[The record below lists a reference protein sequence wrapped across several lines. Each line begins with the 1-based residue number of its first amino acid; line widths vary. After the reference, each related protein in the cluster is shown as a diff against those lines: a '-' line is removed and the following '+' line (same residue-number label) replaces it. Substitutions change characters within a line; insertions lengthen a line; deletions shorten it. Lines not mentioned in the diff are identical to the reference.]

1 MRLNII
7 ELMINFGSAVLYKFM
22 KTKHIIKP
30 AAIASVCLLTILG
43 ISTARA
49 ADAKELWE
57 KNCASCH
64 GKDGKGDTKMG
75 KKAGVKDYTDAKFQ
89 ADYDEE
95 KGAKAIKEGV
105 KIDGKEAMK
114 PYAEKLTADEI
125 KSLAAYVKTFKK

>member
-1 MRLNII
+1 M
-7 ELMINFGSAVLYKFM
+7 
-22 KTKHIIKP
+22 IKP
-30 AAIASVCLLTILG
+30 AVIVSVGLVSLLG
-43 ISTARA
+43 ISTARG

-89 ADYDEE
+89 ADYNEE

-105 KIDGKEAMK
+105 KDNGKEVMK
-114 PYAEKLTADEI
+114 PFAEKLSDADI

>member
-1 MRLNII
+1 MR
-7 ELMINFGSAVLYKFM
+7 
-22 KTKHIIKP
+22 TKHIIKP
-30 AAIASVCLLTILG
+30 AAIAAVCFLSILG
-43 ISTARA
+43 LSTAHA

-89 ADYDEE
+89 AEYNEE

-114 PYAEKLTADEI
+114 PYGEKLTADEI